1 MSLNVSFFYNF
12 FTTPIFANNIS
23 VWEDAS
29 TKINLNESKT
39 ARRRTRKSEMT

>member
-12 FTTPIFANNIS
+12 FTTSIFVNNIS

-39 ARRRTRKSEMT
+39 ARRRTGKHEMI